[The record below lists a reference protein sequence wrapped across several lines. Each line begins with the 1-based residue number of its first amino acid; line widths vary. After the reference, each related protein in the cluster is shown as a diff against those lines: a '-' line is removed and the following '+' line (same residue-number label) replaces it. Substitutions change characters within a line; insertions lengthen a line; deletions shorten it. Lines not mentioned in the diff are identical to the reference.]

1 MRLKKNEIKLQQ
13 LKGRTKIL
21 DLFENGKV
29 YRSKKILIRLKKE
42 EKLPFLAVAVA
53 VAVSK
58 KNFTRAVDRNY
69 IKRQMRVALKK
80 IEGDICFSGACFVL
94 YTGIDLPKSNTLPSL
109 MKELFK
115 KVGD

>member
-29 YRSKKILIRLKKE
+29 YRSKKILLRLKKE
-42 EKLPFLAVAVA
+42 EKLPFLAVAF
-53 VAVSK
+53 AVSK
-58 KNFTRAVDRNY
+58 KNFSRAVDRNY

-80 IEGDICFSGACFVL
+80 IEGDISFSGICFVL
-94 YTGIDLPKSNTLPSL
+94 YTGTNLPESNTLPNQ

-115 KVGD
+115 KVGA

>member
-29 YRSKKILIRLKKE
+29 YSSKKILIRLKKE

-53 VAVSK
+53 VSK
-58 KNFTRAVDRNY
+58 KNFIRAVDRNY
-69 IKRQMRVALKK
+69 IKRQMRVALKR
-80 IEGDICFSGACFVL
+80 IEEDICFSGACFVL
-94 YTGIDLPKSNTLPSL
+94 YTGVDLPKSNTLPSL